1 MAELLCPICGRH
13 NSDDREFCDFCGN
26 PLDGA
31 LTVEEPTTTGGA
43 SPPESQDE
51 ASRLDSFFSDTESDV
66 QNEETPPPT
75 ASDTE
80 SRLDSYLT
88 PKEPPKQTDS
98 GDDVSRLDD
107 YLSPENLESPS
118 TTVPGTHPPENSDGF
133 SRLDDYFSGEAETPQ
148 TPSGPLDQEDDVSR
162 LDDFFADDIF
172 DSPDPFR
179 EAGLPEPGDTPQL
192 PDDLEPLD
200 LSSEELSLPEELEK
214 KLNGSDPD
222 IEPQDPW
229 DFFSDEPDQTSR
241 DSTDEW
247 NLIQEEP
254 TLDGSTQSEEGWDFP
269 DFESEEEGLERTDQP
284 LPESG
289 LEGLDFFQEA
299 GASDAPPGSELPAP
313 QEADQGL
320 DFPTFSS
327 EGEMPKEEQAPGS
340 ETSPSEWDFVQDE
353 IASEASPREEP
364 QTPQESDQGWD
375 FPQFKSEG
383 ERSGE
388 EEAPVAETS
397 PGEWGF
403 LDPSLAGEGESP
415 IASAPG
421 EDAPGDFDWLDPG
434 DSSEQPEPSVESEFG
449 SEGFGED
456 SGWLDMLQS
465 PGSREEPSPESTEAK
480 KPQTDWL
487 DKIKRLNK
495 SSDLVDEDSS
505 FPDWLAVSEQP
516 AAKTEEAEE
525 LEPESSSSD
534 VPDWLNLDDEESLN
548 EFLRKKDLT
557 NEEYTPQITERPPEK
572 QSPEEE
578 DQPASG
584 LSDSQQIKFPSW
596 AGDQKKA
603 PGSQPS
609 PPQAPKDAEPFQIE
623 EEYFDDLF
631 TDELPD
637 WLTTASSQEIRP
649 AYTDELAQG
658 ELPGWVEAMRPV
670 VESADASGLTGD
682 DEYIENYGPLAGIPG
697 VLPAE
702 AEIGISLEED
712 AKKPLDLLATKS
724 HQDYVNLLKTII
736 GDENKTK
743 TIHRPA
749 PPQTQRVL
757 RWLIAIVLLVGTAG
771 TVVFSNIIEPQ
782 PPTAAQ
788 VQGSGYAALYDEIN
802 TLYDGQ
808 PVLIAFDYQPAA
820 AGELQ
825 TAAATVVDHL
835 MEQGTYLSF
844 VSTQPTGPALA
855 EEFLTSTQAKHGY
868 LHSQKYVNL
877 GYLPGESSGLL

>member
-1 MAELLCPICGRH
+1 MAELLCPICGKH
-13 NSDDREFCDFCGN
+13 NSDNREFCDFCGN

-31 LTVEEPTTTGGA
+31 LTVEEPTLTGST
-43 SPPESQDE
+43 SPPESPDE
-51 ASRLDSFFSDTESDV
+51 ASRLDSFFADTESDLKE
-66 QNEETPPPT
+66 QEEETPPPT

-88 PKEPPKQTDS
+88 PEEPPKQS
-98 GDDVSRLDD
+98 GSSDDVSRLDD
-107 YLSPENLESPS
+107 YLSPENFENPATAAPETPPS
-118 TTVPGTHPPENSDGF
+118 ENSDEF
-133 SRLDDYFSGEAETPQ
+133 SRLDDYFSGDQETPQ
-148 TPSGPLDQEDDVSR
+148 TPSSPSDHEDDVSR
-162 LDDFFADDIF
+162 LDDFFTDDIF

-179 EAGLPEPGDTPQL
+179 EASLPEPGDSPQSQ
-192 PDDLEPLD
+192 DDLESLD
-200 LSSEELSLPEELEK
+200 LSSEELSLPADLEK
-214 KLNGSDPD
+214 KLNGSEPD

-229 DFFSDEPDQTSR
+229 DFFSEEPDPTGE
-241 DSTDEW
+241 DGADEW

-254 TLDGSTQSEEGWDFP
+254 TPDISSQAESQSPSQSQEGWDFP
-269 DFESEEEGLERTDQP
+269 DFESEEEGLEKADEP
-284 LPESG
+284 KPETG
-289 LEGLDFFQEA
+289 LEDWDFSQEETVSAASSDSEPPPAQETDPGLDFLAF
-299 GASDAPPGSELPAP
+299 
-313 QEADQGL
+313 
-320 DFPTFSS
+320 TS
-327 EGEMPKEEQAPGS
+327 EGERSAEEQEPVS
-340 ETSPSEWDFVQDE
+340 ETSPGEEDFTQDE
-353 IASEASPREEP
+353 SAPEASPIDQQP
-364 QTPQESDQGWD
+364 TPQEPDQGWD

-383 ERSGE
+383 ERSGA

-403 LDPSLAGEGESP
+403 LDPSPSAKGDSP
-415 IASAPG
+415 DSSVQG
-421 EDAPGDFDWLDPG
+421 EDAPGEFDWLDPG
-434 DSSEQPEPSVESEFG
+434 DSSEQPDPSLEPDFG

-465 PGSREEPSPESTEAK
+465 PSSREEPSPESTETK

-516 AAKTEEAEE
+516 ADKTEQAEE
-525 LEPESSSSD
+525 LEPESSSSE
-534 VPDWLNLDDEESLN
+534 VPDWLKLDDEESLN

-557 NEEYTPQITERPPEK
+557 NEEYTPQITERPAEK
-572 QSPEEE
+572 KSPGEE
-578 DQPASG
+578 DEPASD

-596 AGDQKKA
+596 AGDQKKT
-603 PGSQPS
+603 PDGQPRQTQV
-609 PPQAPKDAEPFQIE
+609 PTDAEPFQIE

-637 WLTTASSQEIRP
+637 WLTSASSQEISP

-702 AEIGISLEED
+702 AEIGINLEEG
-712 AKKPLDLLATKS
+712 AKKPLDLLTTKS

-757 RWLIAIVLLVGTAG
+757 RWLIAIVLLVATA
-771 TVVFSNIIEPQ
+771 
-782 PPTAAQ
+782 
-788 VQGSGYAALYDEIN
+788 
-802 TLYDGQ
+802 
-808 PVLIAFDYQPAA
+808 
-820 AGELQ
+820 
-825 TAAATVVDHL
+825 
-835 MEQGTYLSF
+835 
-844 VSTQPTGPALA
+844 
-855 EEFLTSTQAKHGY
+855 
-868 LHSQKYVNL
+868 
-877 GYLPGESSGLL
+877 